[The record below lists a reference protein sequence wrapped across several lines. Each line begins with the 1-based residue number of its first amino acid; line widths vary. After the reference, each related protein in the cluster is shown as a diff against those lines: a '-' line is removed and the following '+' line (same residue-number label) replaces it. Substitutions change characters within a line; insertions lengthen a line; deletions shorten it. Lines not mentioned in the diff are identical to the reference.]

1 MSTAIHTPCHSPQ
14 SSQDFLSFHTCL
26 QDMRDSSFSYPL
38 SPSQRPPATP
48 SRPQPLMFTP
58 SPLRRRRDV
67 DFDFDSAMQLDFDG
81 FSAATGIS
89 TPCHQR
95 NLKKFIPSPRV
106 SCSKPEDDLPAFFRP
121 LDPPVDEDEGS
132 FLRSNLGHT
141 SLPLHTPER
150 SAFDIVRAPFS
161 AATANF
167 PHAPKR
173 KITRL
178 SSSPNAKRCLTPLHV
193 RQESEPLK
201 RFATLAPLPAPR
213 FLRQREPFGNSMGR
227 HVNTLKDMQISDIPT
242 DADFDSSSDEEFSSL
257 KVRRTTNRSIR
268 TSICETKDVLTSQSP
283 SRHAYKRRSK
293 SRPMSWEFTD
303 SQNRASPRPASK
315 ASHSRNGSNT
325 SVSDASPPVRVTN
338 PPHKPRPAG
347 DRRLVSSATL
357 FFGPAIVYPNEV
369 TASQPKLDPRST
381 QASPPST
388 PARAD
393 EESTATSPDSSFTN
407 AFPKPADSS
416 MQFSFSLTSDA
427 PSPSRIPTKF
437 KPRDSGVVLSDD
449 EMDEV
454 LLSAEQTR
462 VSQPDS
468 LRRLHAR
475 VPTFPRSS
483 ASMNAS
489 SEATLVDE
497 SFVTPSHERSRE
509 SNRPV
514 SPCDVSIVDEFIVK
528 TLEAGTKDGAAD
540 KRPPGT
546 PQKRTKTSF
555 LGLPVQRPWA
565 SAAIEKMDRTPFFGE
580 KVPAPNF
587 SSIEDSG
594 GSTSDFSGPKR
605 SYGLENRPRKSCPG
619 DLGFPGRE
627 PTLAS
632 CIASLRSNGSA
643 ASETEMS
650 PTDARLAN
658 NTKNR
663 NYGDVGM
670 GRPSAKLNASQLLRR
685 SSSSAFS
692 TASDGSEG
700 SGIGTPTRGGF
711 SKKQCE
717 LRVPMLPLKQLCT
730 PSTKAP
736 YLLPVSPNSPSI
748 AKREM
753 HGRQQSN
760 HTQTSIFSQGTKE
773 NQRPQSMKKSSLHS
787 TALDSGASHKSA
799 IPLLSG
805 INQHLWRGGARG
817 NFFDSFTG
825 TSQSVEPLGRFER
838 EFVEVDKI
846 GSGEFS
852 SAIKV
857 RFKHQDQEGPVYAV
871 KRSKRFEGNRHR
883 SRLREEVEILQHL
896 SASTGPEFHPNVLG
910 YIDSWEQDDR
920 LYILT
925 ELCEYGNFA
934 HFLDE
939 YGRHF
944 QRLDEARVWKVFA
957 DISSGLRFIHGA
969 NVVHFDLKPANI
981 FITLSGRFKIG
992 DFGMAS
998 LWPRL
1003 GRAESEFG
1011 SGVSS
1016 VDASF
1021 DFERE
1026 GDKMYLAAEVLQGQY
1041 GKETDIFSFGM
1052 MMLEAATNICVP
1064 TQGDPWH
1071 RVREQDFSQVEGFTD
1086 CSAVLQHLIMWMMS
1100 KDPSARPTAAEICSH
1115 PVISR
1120 AQEHM
1125 NALLDVLREEEGS
1138 QPEILFKAS
1147 PLASMDDSFLSDILG
1162 DHARMDTMKMD
1173 CSV

>member
-1 MSTAIHTPCHSPQ
+1 MH
-14 SSQDFLSFHTCL
+14 
-26 QDMRDSSFSYPL
+26 DSSFSYPL
-38 SPSQRPPATP
+38 SPSHRPSATP
-48 SRPQPLMFTP
+48 SRPQPLPFTP

-67 DFDFDSAMQLDFDG
+67 DFDFDSAMQLDFDD

-106 SCSKPEDDLPAFFRP
+106 SRSKPEDDLPAFFRP
-121 LDPPVDEDEGS
+121 PDPPVEEDEGS
-132 FLRSNLGHT
+132 FLRSNIGYT
-141 SLPLHTPER
+141 SLPLRTPER

-161 AATANF
+161 AAKVNF

-178 SSSPNAKRCLTPLHV
+178 PSSPNAKRGLTPLHV
-193 RQESEPLK
+193 RHASQEGEPLK

-213 FLRQREPFGNSMGR
+213 FLRGRESFGNNMGR
-227 HVNTLKDMQISDIPT
+227 QVDTLKDMQISDIPT

-268 TSICETKDVLTSQSP
+268 SSICGTKDALTSQSP
-283 SRHAYKRRSK
+283 SRHASKRRPR

-325 SVSDASPPVRVTN
+325 SVSDAGSPIRAMN
-338 PPHKPRPAG
+338 PSHKPRPAG
-347 DRRLVSSATL
+347 DRRLASSATL

-369 TASQPKLDPRST
+369 NASQSKLDPRST
-381 QASPPST
+381 QASTPST

-393 EESTATSPDSSFTN
+393 EGPTVTSPDSSFTI

-416 MQFSFSLTSDA
+416 LQFSFSLTSDA
-427 PSPSRIPTKF
+427 PSPSCIPIKF

-454 LLSAEQTR
+454 LPSAE
-462 VSQPDS
+462 VSRPDS
-468 LRRLHAR
+468 PRRLHAR
-475 VPTFPRSS
+475 VSTFPRLS

-540 KRPPGT
+540 RRPPGT

-580 KVPAPNF
+580 KVPAPDF
-587 SSIEDSG
+587 STIGDSG

-605 SYGLENRPRKSCPG
+605 SSGLENRPRKSCPG
-619 DLGFPGRE
+619 DLRFPGHE
-627 PTLAS
+627 TTLAG
-632 CIASLRSNGSA
+632 CVASLRSNGST
-643 ASETEMS
+643 ASDTEMS
-650 PTDARLAN
+650 PTDARLVN
-658 NTKNR
+658 TTKNR

-670 GRPSAKLNASQLLRR
+670 GRPSAKFNASQLLRR

-692 TASDGSEG
+692 TASDGSDG

-730 PSTKAP
+730 PLTKAP

-748 AKREM
+748 AKREA
-753 HGRQQSN
+753 HDPQQSN
-760 HTQTSIFSQGTKE
+760 HTQASTFSQGTKE
-773 NQRPQSMKKSSLHS
+773 NQRPQSMKKFSLHS
-787 TALDSGASHKSA
+787 ARGPGASHKSA
-799 IPLLSG
+799 TPLLV
-805 INQHLWRGGARG
+805 NQHLWRGGARG

-857 RFKHQDQEGPVYAV
+857 RFKHQGQEGPVYAV

-944 QRLDEARVWKVFA
+944 QRLDEARVWKVFS

-981 FITLSGRFKIG
+981 FITSSGRFKIG
-992 DFGMAS
+992 DFAS
-998 LWPRL
+998 S
-1003 GRAESEFG
+1003 A
-1011 SGVSS
+1011 
-1016 VDASF
+1016 DASF

-1041 GKETDIFSFGM
+1041 GRETDIFSFGM
-1052 MMLEAATNICVP
+1052 MMLEAATNIYVP

-1071 RVREQDFSQVEGFTD
+1071 RLREQDFSQVEGFTD
-1086 CSAVLQHLIMWMMS
+1086 CSAALQHLIMWMMS
-1100 KDPSARPTAAEICSH
+1100 KDPSARPTAAEIYSH

-1120 AQEHM
+1120 AREQM
-1125 NALLDVLREEEGS
+1125 DTLLDVLRAQEGS
-1138 QPEILFKAS
+1138 QPEVLFKAS
-1147 PLASMDDSFLSDILG
+1147 PLASVDDSFLSDILV
-1162 DHARMDTMKMD
+1162 DHAPVDAMKMD